1 MMIRTF
7 IALEIPDDVLNQ
19 LLNIIG
25 DKIGELQNV
34 KWESREK
41 LHLTLKFLGDTK
53 KELIETYISAIESIT
68 KKYSSL
74 NLSFNHFGVFR
85 KGNEPKI
92 FWVGLHENRKLNEMV
107 SEIEMA
113 FSKFGFNRENR
124 KYQPHL
130 TLLRFRGYEDSEKIL
145 SLTEVNLPLIKF
157 IANKITFYESKL
169 LPSASVYREIKN
181 FYLKN

>member
-7 IALEIPDDVLNQ
+7 IALEIPDDALTQ
-19 LLNIIG
+19 LLNIIKN
-25 DKIGELQNV
+25 KIGELQNV

-53 KELIETYISAIESIT
+53 KEFIDAYISAVERIS
-68 KKYSSL
+68 KKYNSL
-74 NLSFNHFGVFR
+74 DLSFYRFGVFR

-92 FWVGLHENRKLNEMV
+92 FWVGMNENRKLGEMV
-107 SEIEMA
+107 SEIETT
-113 FSKFGFNRENR
+113 FSEYGFNKESR
-124 KYQPHL
+124 KFQPHL

-157 IANKITFYESKL
+157 TADKITFYESKL
-169 LPSASVYREIKN
+169 LPSASVYRSIKS
-181 FYLKN
+181 FYLKI

>member
-7 IALEIPDDVLNQ
+7 IALEIPDDALTQ
-19 LLNIIG
+19 LLNIIKN
-25 DKIGELQNV
+25 KIGELQNV

-53 KELIETYISAIESIT
+53 KEFIDTYISAIERIS
-68 KKYSSL
+68 KKYNSL
-74 NLSFNHFGVFR
+74 DLSFNRFGVFR

-92 FWVGLHENRKLNEMV
+92 FWIGMNENRKLNEMV
-107 SEIEMA
+107 SEIETT
-113 FSKFGFNRENR
+113 FSEFGINKENR
-124 KYQPHL
+124 KFQPHL

-157 IANKITFYESKL
+157 TADKITFYESKL
-169 LPSASVYREIKN
+169 LPNKSVYRSIKS
-181 FYLKN
+181 FYLKI

>member
-7 IALEIPDDVLNQ
+7 IALEIPDDALTQ
-19 LLNIIG
+19 LLNIIR

-34 KWESREK
+34 KWESRNK
-41 LHLTLKFLGDTK
+41 LHLTLKFFGDTK
-53 KELIETYISAIESIT
+53 KELIDSYASAIERIS
-68 KKYSSL
+68 KKYDSL
-74 NLSFNHFGVFR
+74 DLSFNHFGVFR

-92 FWVGLHENRKLNEMV
+92 FWVGLNENRNLNEMV
-107 SEIEMA
+107 SEIETT
-113 FSKFGFNRENR
+113 FSEFGFNKENR

-145 SLTEVNLPLIKF
+145 SLTEVNLPIIKF
-157 IANKITFYESKL
+157 RANKITFYESKL

-181 FYLKN
+181 YYLKN